1 MSQAVL
7 GREAC
12 SRVRL
17 VQSVA
22 QNMQRE
28 FAGEALR
35 LIPNIPRVQAPR
47 DSGISSSFNN
57 GSPVREQG
65 HLIRIPPELQ
75 HEIVVPNR
83 PMRMQPLTNFA
94 EIYGAVS
101 FVNLNRISSAQCDVR
116 SAFARQMNETVLST
130 GSAARPRVPSRHLP
144 TLIFP
149 DIERQQC
156 AANLLFCTD
165 QNLDGFGSSNRRNH
179 IHNGTQHSCR
189 LAGFNCSLWRIR
201 KDAS

>member
-1 MSQAVL
+1 MFIRYLPMSQAVL

-35 LIPNIPRVQAPR
+35 LVPNIPRVKAPR
-47 DSGISSSFNN
+47 DSGISSSFYN

-65 HLIRIPPELQ
+65 HLIRIAPELQ

-83 PMRMQPLTNFA
+83 PVRMQPLADITK
-94 EIYGAVS
+94 IYGAVS

-116 SAFARQMNETVLST
+116 SAFARQMNEIVLST
-130 GSAARPRVPSRHLP
+130 RSAARPRVPSRHLP

-156 AANLLFCTD
+156 A
-165 QNLDGFGSSNRRNH
+165 
-179 IHNGTQHSCR
+179 
-189 LAGFNCSLWRIR
+189 
-201 KDAS
+201 